1 MNALILLLRRV
12 RCLCIK
18 ELLVIFKDPS
28 SRFVLVVPILVQ
40 TIIFGYAATYDLN
53 YVPYVLCDQDKS
65 ALSRELA
72 ARLDATGKFS
82 RAATLDSSAQAE
94 RWIYDGKALLAVHIG
109 SRFSRELSAGRDA
122 PVFVALDGRNSTTAS
137 IALGYIGRIMERFN
151 AERGHAA
158 AITLKTR
165 AWFNPQ
171 LESRWNFLPAM
182 IATLSLM
189 QILLLS
195 ALSVARERE
204 QGTFDQMLVTPLSP
218 TEILMGKAI
227 PPVLVGLGQSTLI
240 LMVSVFWFR
249 IPFAGRLPDLYI
261 SLLVFTLSSAGI
273 GLCLSAVS
281 LTMQQAMVYCFMTLM
296 PMILLSGFT
305 TPVSSMPD
313 AMQAATFANP
323 LRFALVCVRRIY
335 LEGASLADIAGNF
348 IPMLAVAAAT
358 LPLAGWLFRNRLH

>member
-1 MNALILLLRRV
+1 M
-12 RCLCIK
+12 
-18 ELLVIFKDPS
+18 
-28 SRFVLVVPILVQ
+28 
-40 TIIFGYAATYDLN
+40 
-53 YVPYVLCDQDKS
+53 
-65 ALSRELA
+65 
-72 ARLDATGKFS
+72 
-82 RAATLDSSAQAE
+82 
-94 RWIYDGKALLAVHIG
+94 HIG
-109 SRFSRELSAGRDA
+109 SRFSKELSAGRDA
-122 PVFVALDGRNSTTAS
+122 PVFVTLDGRNSTTAS
-137 IALGYIGRIMERFN
+137 IALGYVGRIMERFN
-151 AERGHAA
+151 ADRGHAA

-218 TEILMGKAI
+218 TEILVGKAI

-240 LMVSVFWFR
+240 LLVSVFWFR

-261 SLLVFTLSSAGI
+261 SLLVFTLGSAGI

-281 LTMQQAMVYCFMTLM
+281 LTMQQAM
-296 PMILLSGFT
+296 LSGFT